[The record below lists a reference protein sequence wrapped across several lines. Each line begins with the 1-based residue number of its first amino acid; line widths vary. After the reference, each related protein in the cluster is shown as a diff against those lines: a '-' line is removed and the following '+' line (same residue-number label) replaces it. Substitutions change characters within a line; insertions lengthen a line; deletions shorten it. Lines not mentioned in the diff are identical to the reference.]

1 MANMGML
8 DFYIRVVKAL
18 DEIGAPYMI
27 VGAFGGTIFGITR
40 ATHDIDIIVDLR
52 EKDFEAL
59 SQNFPL
65 PRYYADP
72 EMIKISVETGIMFN
86 IIDSSEGYKADLV
99 PLKREPAYQL
109 AFDRR
114 IRETFTD
121 ENDEPF
127 EAWVAQP
134 TDIIIGKLQAWNEGR
149 SNKHPDDIF
158 AILFFCLRGFSNYQV
173 DIEEVAEY
181 ANRIGQETLDMWL
194 KTLERVREEI
204 KKGSTPRKW

>member
-1 MANMGML
+1 ML
-8 DFYIRVVKAL
+8 DFYIRVTKAL
-18 DEIGAPYMI
+18 DDIGAPYMI

-40 ATHDIDIIVDLR
+40 ATNDVDIIVDLHD
-52 EKDFEAL
+52 KDFEAL
-59 SQNFPL
+59 SQKFPL

-72 EMIKISVETGIMFN
+72 EMIKNSVEMGIMFN

-99 PLKREPAYQL
+99 PLKREPEYQL
-109 AFDRR
+109 AFNRR

-173 DIEEVAEY
+173 DVEEIAEE

-204 KKGSTPRKW
+204 KKGSTPRRW

>member
-1 MANMGML
+1 MDML
-8 DFYIRVVKAL
+8 DFYVRVVKAL

-52 EKDFEAL
+52 DEDSEAL
-59 SQNFPL
+59 SRKFPL

-72 EMIKISVETGIMFN
+72 EMIKNSVEMGIMFN
-86 IIDSSEGYKADLV
+86 IIDSSEGLKADLV
-99 PLKREPAYQL
+99 PLKREPEYQL
-109 AFDRR
+109 AFNRR

-173 DIEEVAEY
+173 DIEEVAEQ
-181 ANRIGQETLDMWL
+181 AARIGPETLDMWL
-194 KTLERVREEI
+194 KTLARAKNEI
-204 KKGSTPRKW
+204 EKGDIPRKW

>member
-1 MANMGML
+1 MNML
-8 DFYIRVVKAL
+8 NFYIRVVKAL
-18 DEIGAPYMI
+18 DDTSAPYMI

-52 EKDFEAL
+52 ETDYEAL
-59 SQNFPL
+59 SQRFPL

-72 EMIKISVETGIMFN
+72 EMIKNSVEMGIMFN
-86 IIDSSEGYKADLV
+86 IIDSSEGIKADLV
-99 PLKREPAYQL
+99 PLKREPDYQM

-114 IRETFTD
+114 VRETFTD

-158 AILFFCLRGFSNYQV
+158 AILFFCLRGYSNYNV
-173 DIEEVAEY
+173 NLEEVSKEA
-181 ANRIGQETLDMWL
+181 ARLGQETLDMWL
-194 KTLERVREEI
+194 KTLARVRDEI
-204 KKGSTPRKW
+204 EKGSAPRKW

>member
-1 MANMGML
+1 MNML
-8 DFYIRVVKAL
+8 DFYIHVVKAL

-40 ATHDIDIIVDLR
+40 ATNDIDIIVDLHD
-52 EKDFEAL
+52 KDFEIL
-59 SQNFPL
+59 SKKFPL

-72 EMIKISVETGIMFN
+72 EMIKNSVEMGIMFN

-99 PLKREPAYQL
+99 PLKREPEYQL

-121 ENDEPF
+121 ENDESF

-134 TDIIIGKLQAWNEGR
+134 TDIIIGKLKAWNEGR

-158 AILFFCLRGFSNYQV
+158 AILFFCLRGYSNYDV
-173 DIEEVAEY
+173 NLDEVTKEA
-181 ANRIGQETLDMWL
+181 ARIGQDTLNMWN
-194 KTLERVREEI
+194 KTLARAKEEI
-204 KKGSTPRKW
+204 EKGSTPRKW

>member
-1 MANMGML
+1 MNML
-8 DFYIRVVKAL
+8 DFYIHVVKAL
-18 DEIGAPYMI
+18 EEIGASYMI
-27 VGAFGGTIFGITR
+27 VGAFGGTIYGITR
-40 ATHDIDIIVDLR
+40 ATHDIDIIVDLH
-52 EKDFEAL
+52 EADFEAL
-59 SQNFPL
+59 SKKFPL

-72 EMIKISVETGIMFN
+72 MMIKNSVEMGIMFN

-99 PLKREPAYQL
+99 PLKREPEYLL
-109 AFDRR
+109 AFSRR

-158 AILFFCLRGFSNYQV
+158 AILFFCLRGYSTYQV
-173 DIEEVAEY
+173 DIEEIAEE

>member
-1 MANMGML
+1 ML
-8 DFYIRVVKAL
+8 DLYIRVVKAL
-18 DEIGAPYMI
+18 DETGAPYMI
-27 VGAFGGTIFGITR
+27 VGAFGGTIYGITR

-52 EKDFEAL
+52 EKDYEAL
-59 SQNFPL
+59 SQKFPL

-72 EMIKISVETGIMFN
+72 EMIKNFVEMGIMFN
-86 IIDSSEGYKADLV
+86 IIDSSEGIKADLV
-99 PLKREPAYQL
+99 PLKREPDYQA

-158 AILFFCLRGFSNYQV
+158 AILYFCLRGFSNHQV
-173 DIEEVAEY
+173 DIEEVAEQ
-181 ANRIGQETLDMWL
+181 AARIGPETLDMWL
-194 KTLERVREEI
+194 KTLAKARNEI
-204 KKGSTPRKW
+204 EKGDTPRKW

>member
-1 MANMGML
+1 MDML

-59 SQNFPL
+59 SQKFPL

-72 EMIKISVETGIMFN
+72 EMIKNSVDMGIMFN
-86 IIDSSEGYKADLV
+86 IIDSSEGIKADLV
-99 PLKREPAYQL
+99 PLKREPEYQL
-109 AFDRR
+109 AFNRR

-127 EAWVAQP
+127 DAWVAQP

-158 AILFFCLRGFSNYQV
+158 SILFFCLRGFSNYQV
-173 DIEEVAEY
+173 HIEEVAEQ
-181 ANRIGQETLDMWL
+181 ATRIGPETLEMWL
-194 KTLERVREEI
+194 KTLARAREEI
-204 KKGSTPRKW
+204 EKGDRPRKW